1 MLYSR
6 DVISAVPL
14 AMKAHSSSP
23 ALLKAAVNLL
33 TALSSDGKSVCGVA
47 DHSDSCDI
55 IMVCD
60 ADTVGFLCWKRDV
73 PKVIVFILFSH
84 DGID

>member
-33 TALSSDGKSVCGVA
+33 TALSSDGKSSHVLYESVLYCI
-47 DHSDSCDI
+47 DCDI
-55 IMVCD
+55 SQGNKI
-60 ADTVGFLCWKRDV
+60 K
-73 PKVIVFILFSH
+73 ISI
-84 DGID
+84 

>member
-1 MLYSR
+1 MYNIITAADTDMLYSR

-33 TALSSDGKSVCGVA
+33 TALSSDG
-47 DHSDSCDI
+47 
-55 IMVCD
+55 
-60 ADTVGFLCWKRDV
+60 
-73 PKVIVFILFSH
+73 
-84 DGID
+84 

>member
-33 TALSSDGKSVCGVA
+33 TALSSDGKCVCVA
-47 DHSDSCDI
+47 DHDDSCGMHMQWCCEETFHTPTLTIGKKSFTPFPCFDH
-55 IMVCD
+55 
-60 ADTVGFLCWKRDV
+60 TLT
-73 PKVIVFILFSH
+73 
-84 DGID
+84 

>member
-33 TALSSDGKSVCGVA
+33 TALSSDGKCVCGA
-47 DHSDSCDI
+47 AGH
-55 IMVCD
+55 
-60 ADTVGFLCWKRDV
+60 LQ
-73 PKVIVFILFSH
+73 
-84 DGID
+84 